1 MTPLR
6 EVLGVL
12 CDTPGMR
19 DQKQGSR
26 NGVTGRGD
34 HTPESQASQS
44 HMLLRRPEE
53 DTALPYHASLS
64 LSILFLCR
72 IQEFKISSLPARQTT
87 CKPQRFSCPPCPLP
101 PPPSAGITGIHTAMP
116 HFSQRYQRV
125 KLGCLHSKHSY
136 PLPESL
142 SQPRNPLLKT
152 DSFHG
157 VRLAPGT

>member
-12 CDTPGMR
+12 CDTPGTR

-34 HTPESQASQS
+34 HTPESQASHTCSCGGQ
-44 HMLLRRPEE
+44 RR
-53 DTALPYHASLS
+53 TQLYHIMFLYLS
-64 LSILFLCR
+64 LSYSFVEYR
-72 IQEFKISSLPARQTT
+72 SSRFPFSQLGRQPASPRDS
-87 CKPQRFSCPPCPLP
+87 PVPHAPSP

-142 SQPRNPLLKT
+142 SQPRNPFSKT